1 MFVEV
6 RAEMAGKLR
15 AEWNDHF
22 YLTAQAKQLRPGQ
35 QSTAQQDREQW
46 REVVREVLEDRA
58 GESGDFTD
66 HFAKHNADT
75 SPTSFAWA
83 VHVVSLWH
91 TNYVRF
97 VNHLNFSLRPIV

>member
-1 MFVEV
+1 MFVELRASISPLKQNSCDLDSNQRRSKIASSGGRLFVKCLKIALV
-6 RAEMAGKLR
+6 RAVILPRVCAF
-15 AEWNDHF
+15 A
-22 YLTAQAKQLRPGQ
+22 Y
-35 QSTAQQDREQW
+35 
-46 REVVREVLEDRA
+46 
-58 GESGDFTD
+58 D